1 MGGNIDSFRYSLD
14 DHSNYLRSPI
24 DRWESRNRKW
34 GDSDSQH
41 VDDDSRLVHDD
52 GGHKW
57 NPQCHHRNL
66 DAEWELSTFAF
77 NVVGTLKILTG
88 QNFGKVSIANTTT
101 LLSGIA
107 FNSLFVS
114 SSAALVQG
122 AIAVTRLTITNS
134 ETTAITTIPT
144 FTVWSVDKQYGW
156 SHTSSSTTTLIT
168 FSMSGNVTS
177 ATWQAFKNDTLFAN
191 GNVQSSVVSFTMQ
204 GSDPSMLVVLA
215 QSPSG
220 DVPLIIVWLF
230 IFAFLLLL
238 VFGFLLHPLFWVFD
252 GIEGIFMSYQ
262 VWVFTGS
269 EPLGGIFFGFSIMVL
284 VWGIFRFVEE
294 EVL

>member
-1 MGGNIDSFRYSLD
+1 MPSPQVGPPQIWDQKVVEALASLA
-14 DHSNYLRSPI
+14 
-24 DRWESRNRKW
+24 
-34 GDSDSQH
+34 G
-41 VDDDSRLVHDD
+41 
-52 GGHKW
+52 
-57 NPQCHHRNL
+57 
-66 DAEWELSTFAF
+66 
-77 NVVGTLKILTG
+77 
-88 QNFGKVSIANTTT
+88 
-101 LLSGIA
+101 
-107 FNSLFVS
+107 SL
-114 SSAALVQG
+114 AL
-122 AIAVTRLTITNS
+122 
-134 ETTAITTIPT
+134 
-144 FTVWSVDKQYGW
+144 
-156 SHTSSSTTTLIT
+156 TSSSTTTLIT

-191 GNVQSSVVSFTMQ
+191 GTVQSSVVTFTMQ

-220 DVPLIIVWLF
+220 DVPLIVMWLF

-238 VFGFLLHPLFWVFD
+238 VFGFLLHPIFWVFD

-269 EPLGGIFFGFSIMVL
+269 EPLAGIFFGFSIMVL